1 MQKREYIDQFVN
13 LLTKKFKNHKK
24 DNEFVGLDFFDSNEL
39 KETVIKTSAAISE
52 LNDMPVLSGDALNDV
67 YSIAIKEAKH
77 KNQAGMKVSLDIVSP
92 EISKRHWLT
101 EERKEKIGW
110 DNGELK
116 NYRDRY
122 LEYLRALGRNDDY
135 INETKRSSLNIVKK
149 FGDPERE
156 DGFITL
162 GMVVGSVQ
170 SGKTANFNA
179 VINSAI
185 DVGYGLVIVLS
196 GIMEDLRRQTQ
207 RRIEKDVEGKF
218 ERGAHIGVGAVSSF
232 GLQGLHEDIQQ
243 IVIPTST
250 ETDFKKTIR
259 EADFSL
265 SNRNVLVCK
274 KNTSVLK
281 NLLIWLKNNTH
292 ADREKIKTPLIIIDD
307 EADNASLNNLGEK
320 GVKYASKINGHIRAL
335 LELFDKRTYLGYT
348 ATPFAN
354 VLQDRNESPAEMW
367 EIKDKDTLHKFPL
380 SESLFPKDFIELLFP
395 PPNYIGAKHFFE
407 TIGEDVKKIDPLVA
421 PVVDDHINHF
431 PRRIDKET
439 DEPTKESGRG
449 TRAANKDDNYPE
461 SLPPSLKDAVKCFLL
476 ATSIRLSRRSVMYES
491 KLYQPHNTMLIHV
504 SRFITWQSKTKDLV
518 QKLVDELDGRLS
530 NENPNTPGGIYDDMQ
545 RIWNKYYE
553 HVVSDIR
560 TYLSDDYEDEFLIP
574 KKFEDIKG
582 YLITAIKSIDVKAIN
597 SNPPKD
603 KLDYPDG
610 TEKNYIAIGGNRLS
624 RGFTLEGLTVNY
636 FVRDTNF
643 ADTLLQMG
651 RWFGYR
657 PGYLDCCKL
666 FTTTD
671 AIQKFDQTSLII
683 EDLEQKFIDMNKDP
697 SSTPETYAL
706 RVMTHPG
713 VLKVTRNSILK
724 NAKEV
729 KFSYSDHL
737 IQTKRFHMERDTINQ
752 AWVDFKSY
760 IGSISAKLEKV
771 YKNDH
776 LEYLVY
782 NDVRSEDLFK
792 LFELKRSFL
801 SEDIDDL
808 KRYIEACQNNGKLKD
823 WSVAIKCSGK
833 GSNVDLDLSGD
844 VININT
850 TVRSG
855 PNNTE
860 DSIFVQF
867 RDDKIF
873 QAGGKSA
880 NIFSG
885 GKDFQIRL
893 NKAQIKDA
901 ETEFKENK
909 FEELATKYPGESESF
924 IRRRVE
930 SINIPEKVYR
940 RKMSSQEGVL
950 VIYLLDTEKAFRNKK
965 NEDIDELSEI
975 KNSLDVATPLIGYA
989 FGIPPVGSSDFG
1001 NYLISKQYDLDLLE
1015 KEHQDDDDLN
1025 DMVEDAEDD

>member
-1 MQKREYIDQFVN
+1 MQKREYIDQFVK
-13 LLTKKFKNHKK
+13 LLTNKFKKFKK
-24 DNEFVGLDFFDSNEL
+24 DNEFVGPDFFDSNEL
-39 KETVIKTSAAISE
+39 KEIVLEASAAIFE
-52 LNDMPVLSGDALNDV
+52 YHDMQLLTGDVLHEAYN
-67 YSIAIKEAKH
+67 IAIKEAKH
-77 KNQAGMKVSLDIVSP
+77 KNQSGMKVSLDIVSP
-92 EISKRHWLT
+92 DNSKRHWLT
-101 EERKEKIGW
+101 AERKEKIGW

-122 LEYLRALGRNDDY
+122 LEYLSTLGRSDDY

-149 FGDPERE
+149 FGDPERK

-218 ERGAHIGVGAVSSF
+218 EKGAHIGVGAVSSF

-259 EADFSL
+259 EAEFSL

-320 GVKYASKINGHIRAL
+320 GIEYASKINGHIRAL

-367 EIKDKDTLHKFPL
+367 EIKDGETLHKFPL

-421 PVVDDHINHF
+421 PVVDDHVNHF
-431 PRRIDKET
+431 PRRIDKVT
-439 DEPTKESGRG
+439 NEPTNESGRG
-449 TRAANKDDNYPE
+449 TRAANKYDDYPK
-461 SLPPSLKDAVKCFLL
+461 SLPPSLEDAVKCFLL

-518 QKLVDELDGRLS
+518 QNLVDELERRLS

-560 TYLSDDYEDEFLIP
+560 TYLPDEYEDEFLIP
-574 KKFEDIKG
+574 KKFDDIKG

-603 KLDYPDG
+603 KLDYPDE
-610 TEKNYIAIGGNRLS
+610 TEKTYIAIGGNRLS

-697 SSTPETYAL
+697 SSTPEKYAL

-737 IQTKRFHMERDTINQ
+737 VQTKKFHMEKNVIND
-752 AWVDFKSY
+752 AWEDFKGY
-760 IGSISAKLEKV
+760 IASVSSKLEKV
-771 YKNDH
+771 YRNNQ

-782 NDVRSEDLFK
+782 NDVSAEDLFK
-792 LFELKRSFL
+792 LFELRRSFL

-808 KRYIEACQNNGKLKD
+808 QRYIEVCQKNGKLND
-823 WSVAIKCSGK
+823 WSVAIKCSGQ
-833 GSNVDLDLSGD
+833 GSSIDLDLSGD
-844 VININT
+844 LIKVDT

-855 PNNTE
+855 PNITV
-860 DSIFVQF
+860 DSIFAQF
-867 RDDKIF
+867 RDDAIF

-893 NKAQIKDA
+893 NKSQIKDA

-909 FEELATKYPGESESF
+909 FEELSKKYSNETESL

-930 SINIPEKVYR
+930 NINIPEKVYR

-950 VIYLLDTEKAFRNKK
+950 VIYLLDTDKAFK
-965 NEDIDELSEI
+965 NTKGQDINELSPIKDEL
-975 KNSLDVATPLIGYA
+975 DVTIPLVGYA
-989 FGIPPVGSSDFG
+989 FGIPPVGSSDLG
-1001 NYLISKQYDLDLLE
+1001 NFLISKQYDS
-1015 KEHQDDDDLN
+1015 QFFDDDDEFN
-1025 DMVEDAEDD
+1025 DVIEDADDD